1 VATDAHERM
10 PRADRVDRVDR
21 VDLPGAVHMANMQQ
35 PEVFN
40 RVLLEHLR
48 RYA

>member
-1 VATDAHERM
+1 MLTRDA
-10 PRADRVDRVDR
+10 ADRLEEITAPTLHVT
-21 VDLPGAVHMANMQQ
+21 NMEQ

-40 RVLLEHLR
+40 RVLLDHLR